1 MAAVTP
7 SETRKVGSGSGS
19 HLPDTLPLRLA
30 LAGVSNCCAATITNP
45 LDVLK
50 VRMQVDAHRVGG
62 IVDRGDAAGLR
73 RTLASMLRDEGVLSL
88 YRGLAPSLLR
98 EASYSSLRLGL
109 YEPVRDGYVGA
120 LASAGVANSEGGLA
134 VKLLAGGT
142 SGIIG
147 SAVANPADLLKVRI
161 QAQAGA
167 RGSLWGMAAD
177 IVRRDGVAGLWQG
190 VRPSMAR
197 AAVLTASQ
205 VGSYDHIKQWLRG
218 CGMPLLAADGLA
230 LHVACSLSAGFV
242 ASLAT
247 TPIDFV
253 KTRLMTGR
261 AGGQPSPPPPSG
273 RARPSSA
280 WACVVH
286 AVRDEGAAALYKGF
300 VPTFMRIGPHTVVT
314 FIVFERLRGAC
325 GIRPV

>member
-1 MAAVTP
+1 MASVTP
-7 SETRKVGSGSGS
+7 PESSGSS
-19 HLPDTLPLRLA
+19 ATAIFALDDSLPLRVA
-30 LAGVSNCCAATITNP
+30 LAGLSNCCAATITNP

-50 VRMQVDAHRVGG
+50 VRMQVDAHRGG
-62 IVDRGDAAGLR
+62 GAPGLG

-109 YEPVRDGYVGA
+109 YEPVRDVYVSA
-120 LASAGVANSEGGLA
+120 LANAGVSGSESGLA

-147 SAVANPADLLKVRI
+147 SAIANPADLLKVRI
-161 QAQAGA
+161 QAQTGVKEGLWAMA
-167 RGSLWGMAAD
+167 RG
-177 IVRRDGVAGLWQG
+177 IVQRDGVSGLWQG
-190 VRPSMAR
+190 VRPSMTR

-218 CGMPLLAADGLA
+218 CGVPALAQDGLP
-230 LHVACSLSAGFV
+230 LHAACSVSAGLV

-253 KTRLMTGR
+253 KTRLM
-261 AGGQPSPPPPSG
+261 AGQRGY
-273 RARPSSA
+273 SSA
-280 WACVVH
+280 WACVAQ
-286 AVRDEGAAALYKGF
+286 AVREEGALTLYRGF
-300 VPTFMRIGPHTVVT
+300 LPTFMRVGPHTVIT
-314 FIVFERLRGAC
+314 FVVFERLRGLC
-325 GIRPV
+325 GIKTV